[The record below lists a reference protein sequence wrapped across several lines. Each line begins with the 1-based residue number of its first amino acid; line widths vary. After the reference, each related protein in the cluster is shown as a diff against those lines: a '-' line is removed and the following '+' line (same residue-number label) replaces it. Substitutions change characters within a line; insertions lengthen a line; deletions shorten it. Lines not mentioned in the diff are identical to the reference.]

1 MRDMSTSPWRIQD
14 FRTMFTA
21 TVLSE
26 LGTNISYVAVPLI
39 AVAALNASPGQV
51 GALASL
57 STIAFLL
64 IGLPAGAWMDRMRH
78 RQVLIA
84 ADFARAALFASI
96 PVAWYFGALSLG
108 QLYAVVLLNGCATVF
123 FDVGSQS
130 ILPTVVGRD
139 FLVQANS
146 AVIGLQA
153 VGNVAGRGAGGG
165 LVQLLT
171 APVAI
176 VCAAASYLLSALRL
190 IGMRS
195 TPPRAAGE
203 RPRTHL
209 RVEIAEG
216 LRHVFGNAELRAL
229 VLAGV
234 SINLGTQT
242 VNVLLPLVI
251 VRELGL
257 PAGALGLFWAVG
269 GLGIFLG
276 ARCAQPVA
284 ARLGHGRALAAF
296 GVCLTPAGFLVPLMD
311 HGLWLWVAGIGWLLV
326 MINTGTQNVLGVT
339 LRQRLTPD
347 ALLGRMNA
355 TFRVLLYGAHAVGA
369 ALAGLIS
376 ELTTLHT
383 ALWTGGCYLA
393 LGCVPVLL
401 SPIRKRRELP
411 REEIEPSAPQPA
423 QGTAH

>member
-1 MRDMSTSPWRIQD
+1 MTSSSPRRIAD
-14 FRTMFTA
+14 FRVLFSA

-26 LGTNISYVAVPLI
+26 LGTNVSYVAIPLI
-39 AVAALNASPGQV
+39 AVSALDASAGQV

-57 STIAFLL
+57 STLAFLL
-64 IGLPAGAWMDRMRH
+64 IGLPAGAWMDRMRQ
-78 RQVLIA
+78 RSVLIA
-84 ADFARAALFASI
+84 ADFARAALFASV
-96 PVAWYFGALSLG
+96 PVAWAFDVLSLG
-108 QLYAVVLLNGCATVF
+108 QLYVVVLLNGCATVF

-130 ILPTVVGRD
+130 ILPK
-139 FLVQANS
+139 LVDRESLVRANA

-176 VCAAASYLLSALRL
+176 VCAAVSYLLSALRL
-190 IGMRS
+190 MGIRS
-195 TPPRAAGE
+195 TPPPPSAA
-203 RPRTHL
+203 RRRTRL

-216 LRHVFGNAELRAL
+216 LRHVFGNVELRAL

-234 SINLGTQT
+234 AINLGTQT
-242 VNVLLPLVI
+242 INVLLPLVF
-251 VRELGL
+251 VRELEL

-276 ARCAQPVA
+276 SRCARPVA

-296 GVCLTPAGFLVPLMD
+296 GVCLTPAGLLVPVID
-311 HGLWLWVAGIGWLLV
+311 HGVWLWVAGTAWLLV
-326 MINTGTQNVLGVT
+326 MVNTGTQNVLGVT

-347 ALLGRMNA
+347 SLLGRMNA

-369 ALAGLIS
+369 AVAGLVS
-376 ELTTLHT
+376 EVTSLHT

-393 LGCVPVLL
+393 LGCVPILL

-411 REEIEPSAPQPA
+411 EQSYEPGAPQPA
-423 QGTAH
+423 SGTAAR